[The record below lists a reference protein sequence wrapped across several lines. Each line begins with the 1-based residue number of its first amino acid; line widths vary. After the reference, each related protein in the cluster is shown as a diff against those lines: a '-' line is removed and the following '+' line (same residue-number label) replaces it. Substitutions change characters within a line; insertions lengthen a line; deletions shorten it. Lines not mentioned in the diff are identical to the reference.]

1 MNGQPPEKI
10 VLDTVAVLRFLKK
23 YEGTPDLGELFPD
36 SDLFI
41 SEISE
46 FELLSYWNIT
56 REEEASINQM
66 LLDLVIIPLLPEIK
80 QQGIIFRRVTRC
92 KTPDSIIAATAI
104 ILGATLITHDT
115 GFDKINFLGFNV
127 MVLR

>member
-1 MNGQPPEKI
+1 MNGQTPEKI

-23 YEGTPDLGELFPD
+23 YEGAPDLGKLFPD
-36 SDLFI
+36 SELFI

-46 FELLSYWNIT
+46 FELMSYWNIT
-56 REEEASINQM
+56 REEESSINQM

-80 QQGIIFRRVTRC
+80 QQGIIFRRITRC

-104 ILGATLITHDT
+104 ILEATLITHDT
-115 GFDKINFLGFNV
+115 GFKKIDFPGFNV
-127 MVLR
+127 MVLE